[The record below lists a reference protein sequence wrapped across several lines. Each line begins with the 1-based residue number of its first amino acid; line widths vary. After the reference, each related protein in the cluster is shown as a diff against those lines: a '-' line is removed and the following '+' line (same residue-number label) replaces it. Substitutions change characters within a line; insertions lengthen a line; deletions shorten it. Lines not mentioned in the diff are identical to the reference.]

1 MPGTSGDEDD
11 NTGTLPTLACPGHRG
26 HSVIFKPPPPT
37 VHPMQHAGS
46 PAGTEQQCARGA
58 EQKRQR
64 LAEVELRETL
74 ERAFEAYGEPLE
86 NVM

>member
-1 MPGTSGDEDD
+1 
-11 NTGTLPTLACPGHRG
+11 
-26 HSVIFKPPPPT
+26 
-37 VHPMQHAGS
+37 MQHAGS

-58 EQKRQR
+58 EQKRRR
-64 LAEVELRETL
+64 LAEAELRETL